1 MYKGRRKYGSQIVAL
16 KFIAKRGKTEKALVD
31 LRQEIHILNS
41 LTECEY
47 VIRMLDWFETKAEI
61 CVVTEYAQGELYEI
75 LEDDTTLPESTVRLI
90 AIQLVKALQ
99 YLHTKVEGKKGTII
113 HRDMKP
119 QNILIGA
126 NGLIKVADF
135 GFARSMSAN
144 TSLLTSI
151 KGGCQRRREVEEGAR
166 KAPKS
171 GMGESGGGD
180 RRMANTM
187 LT

>member
-1 MYKGRRKYGSQIVAL
+1 MVAL
-16 KFIAKRGKTEKALVD
+16 KFIAKKGKTPSALSD

-47 VIRMLDWFETKAEI
+47 VIRMLDWFETKSEI

-99 YLHTKVEGKKGTII
+99 YLHANRII

-119 QNILIGA
+119 QNILIGS
-126 NGLIKVADF
+126 NGMIRLADF

-151 KGGCQRRREVEEGAR
+151 KGPDSKG
-166 KAPKS
+166 
-171 GMGESGGGD
+171 
-180 RRMANTM
+180 
-187 LT
+187 